1 MAVENHKIAFPLD
14 FSIFPEKTNFNTLF
28 IEYKITEYKDFSKDI
43 NSLLT
48 PVEKSVKISL
58 ICTYNIIT
66 KNFLLSKDIFVLVSF
81 SSWGVVFFGEKILSV
96 FR

>member
-28 IEYKITEYKDFSKDI
+28 IEYKITEYKGFSKDI

-48 PVEKSVKISL
+48 PVEKLVKISL
-58 ICTYNIIT
+58 ICTYNN
-66 KNFLLSKDIFVLVSF
+66 KK
-81 SSWGVVFFGEKILSV
+81 FFIKQRYFCIG
-96 FR
+96 